1 VNCTND
7 AEIENE
13 KGATLNDPYR
23 KIARF
28 YDAVVEPFNKSLR
41 GYVVKVAQP
50 TVGMKVLEVGC
61 GTGTNLELF
70 ADSGCEI
77 AGIDLSPSMMGLAKK
92 KLGDSADLRLGDA
105 SEMPFDDGSFDLILS
120 FLTLHE
126 MPAEVRAPV
135 MREMVR
141 VARSE
146 GRLLLIDY
154 FPGRF
159 KFPQGWFYRA
169 VILAIEF
176 GAGWEHFQN
185 HRDFLARKGLPTLL
199 EENGLSVTKER
210 IVAGGNIQVVLAK
223 KAV

>member
-1 VNCTND
+1 VS
-7 AEIENE
+7 
-13 KGATLNDPYR
+13 DPYR

-28 YDAVVEPFNKSLR
+28 YDALVEPFNKSLR
-41 GYVVKVAQP
+41 GYIVKVAQP
-50 TVGMKVLEVGC
+50 TVGMKVLEIGC

-77 AGIDLSPSMMGLAKK
+77 AGIDLSPSMMDLAKK
-92 KLGDSADLRLGDA
+92 KLGDRADLRLGDA
-105 SEMPFDDGSFDLILS
+105 AEMPFDDGSFDLVLS

-126 MPAEVRAPV
+126 MPPEVRAPV
-135 MREMVR
+135 MGEMVR

-154 FPGRF
+154 YPGRYQ
-159 KFPQGWFYRA
+159 FPKGWFYRA

-199 EENGLSVTKER
+199 DDDGLSVTKER
-210 IVAGGNIQVVLAK
+210 ILAGGNIQVILAK
-223 KAV
+223 NAV